1 MDDSGRGSSLTQK
14 THPRRYW
21 PGLLLV
27 ALLLTVVSASYF
39 AYRFIQNDS
48 GICLAEGR
56 VLGDQEHRQRFLD
69 SLVRN
74 EIENSYR
81 YKRHDGNTELKAGI
95 IYGAMDY
102 DPVRTIL
109 TAKNN
114 GKSFEDNFGITVVAP
129 AMQDELVIDYPKE
142 PFVLVAYF
150 DGQDGSATFTPS
162 QYTLPVSDP
171 GVWRKKISWHQ
182 RFYGFGKIFYKIN
195 YIFVRV
201 ECCGNDRY
209 RQPEEVY
216 VRKKE
221 QAYQGTLS
229 SIARGL
235 ATHNSIAAASNCGDV
250 LTEESDNG
258 IKVREILWMNSVGRF

>member
-1 MDDSGRGSSLTQK
+1 MDDSGTGSSLTQK

-27 ALLLTVVSASYF
+27 ALLLVVVSASYF
-39 AYRFIQNDS
+39 AYRVIQNDS

-209 RQPEEVY
+209 RQPEE
-216 VRKKE
+216 
-221 QAYQGTLS
+221 
-229 SIARGL
+229 
-235 ATHNSIAAASNCGDV
+235 
-250 LTEESDNG
+250 
-258 IKVREILWMNSVGRF
+258 GRRQ